1 MNKQNKLLFLLLLLG
16 IGSVQA
22 QIDTNEFKDLDEIDI
37 YSLLKES
44 VFKKV
49 VVRFEESPGNLTEI
63 THDEFANRGARD
75 LMDVMR
81 MIPGFEFA
89 QNVNGQIG
97 MGYQGMWA
105 QQNKITLLVDNVVLN
120 DGLLGGFSIAQ
131 RIPID
136 MIEKI
141 QIVKGAGSVQFQGA
155 NTITTINII
164 TRSGDKLEGARV
176 SVSNGSYD
184 STFARRGIS
193 VVMGDNLGKNK
204 YWTVIGSYNS
214 GKITNIG
221 KITPT
226 SPSWEQQCNL
236 SELFLFAKL
245 KLNKWDIKYL
255 LNNYTSQ
262 ATIRQST
269 IRSLVQ
275 NLQISNEFK
284 IKKTDLSILPVLNM
298 STQLPMNWI
307 VQSPMVTDTNNIM
320 QSKAQARLMLKHA
333 YEDNKIK
340 SLSYFGVD
348 YNWEQNTLLQ
358 NKTKLNPYTSTSFYA
373 QNVFQKNL
381 SRIFINRLLV
391 KTGVKADIQAG
402 QKLNVSPKI
411 GIEYYYKNLQI
422 NAFAGHYGINPNN
435 YGNYLNANLKQEQI
449 QSAQFRVNYI
459 FKSNCNIAANVF
471 MNKSSNMISFMQKKD
486 YNDTFVNIA
495 SAGSQGIE
503 LEFNW
508 KLMDGLHFKSYYTYF
523 QKAHKDS
530 NLYSLESGN
539 SGLLGFASHK
549 LYASLQYNL
558 VNNYWINLNGQYYSK
573 ITGIKSGGRDKQD
586 PLLMLDVT
594 MNYSSPKS
602 PIEVHTGIYNILN
615 HNFKY
620 FQAYNNPNNS
630 SMGIN
635 NPVPGGG
642 RELFLK
648 IIFKLGFYD
657 NDHQSVNY
665 SNPII
670 F

>member
-1 MNKQNKLLFLLLLLG
+1 MNKLYSLIFLLLILG
-16 IGSVQA
+16 LSRAQA
-22 QIDTNEFKDLDEIDI
+22 QIDTNEFKELDEIDI

-63 THDEFANRGARD
+63 SHEEFANRGARD

-89 QNVNGQIG
+89 QNINGQIG

-105 QQNKITLLVDNVVLN
+105 QQNKITILIDNVAMN
-120 DGLLGGFSIAQ
+120 DGLQGGFAAAQ
-131 RIPID
+131 RISID

-141 QIVKGAGSVQFQGA
+141 QIVKGAGSIQFQGA
-155 NTITTINII
+155 NTMTTINII
-164 TRSGDKLEGARV
+164 TRSGDKMGGARIAL
-176 SVSNGSYD
+176 SNGTFD

-193 VVMGDNLGKNK
+193 LVMGDNLGKNK
-204 YWTVIGSYNS
+204 YWSVIGSYNS
-214 GKITNIG
+214 GKVTNIG
-221 KITPT
+221 KINPT
-226 SPSWEQQCNL
+226 SPSWEQYCNL
-236 SELFLFAKL
+236 SDLFLFAKL

-255 LNNYTSQ
+255 LNNYNSQ
-262 ATIRQST
+262 ASIRQST
-269 IRSLVQ
+269 VKSLIQ
-275 NLQISNEFK
+275 NFQVSNEFK
-284 IKKTDLSILPVLNM
+284 IKKTDLAILPVLNL
-298 STQLPMNWI
+298 SAQLPMNWI
-307 VQSPMVTDTNNIM
+307 VQSLMATDTNNMM
-320 QSKAQARLMLKHA
+320 QTKAQARLMLKHT

-340 SLSYFGVD
+340 SLSYFGID

-358 NKTKLNPYTSTSFYA
+358 HKTKLNPYTSTSLYA

-381 SRIFINRLLV
+381 SRIYINRLLV
-391 KTGVKADIQAG
+391 KTGIKADIQSG
-402 QKLNVSPKI
+402 QNINISPKI

-422 NAFAGHYGINPNN
+422 NAFAGRYGINPNN

-459 FKSNCNIAANVF
+459 FKSSCNIAANLF
-471 MNKSSNMISFMQKKD
+471 MNKSTNMISFMEKD
-486 YNDTFVNIA
+486 FKDTFVNIA
-495 SAGSQGIE
+495 TAGSQGIE

-523 QKAHKDS
+523 QKANKDS
-530 NLYSLESGN
+530 NQYSLESGN

-558 VNNYWINLNGQYYSK
+558 VNHYWINVNGQYYSK
-573 ITGIKSGGRDKQD
+573 ITGIESGDLKQQN
-586 PLLMLDVT
+586 PLLMLDLT
-594 MNYSSPKS
+594 MSYSSPKS
-602 PIEVHTGIYNILN
+602 PIEVQTGIYNILN

-620 FQAYNNPNNS
+620 FQAYNNSNNIA
-630 SMGIN
+630 MGIN

-648 IIFKLGFYD
+648 IIFKLSFYD
-657 NDHQSVNY
+657 NDHQSYNY

>member
-1 MNKQNKLLFLLLLLG
+1 MNKLYKLLFFLLILG
-16 IGSVQA
+16 IGHAQA

-63 THDEFANRGARD
+63 SKEEFTNRGARD

-81 MIPGFEFA
+81 MIPGYEFA
-89 QNVNGQIG
+89 QNMNGMIG
-97 MGYQGMWA
+97 IGYQGMWA
-105 QQNKITLLVDNVVLN
+105 QQNKTTILIDNVAMN
-120 DGLLGGFSIAQ
+120 DGLQGGFAIAQ

-141 QIVKGAGSVQFQGA
+141 QIVKGAGSIQFLGA
-155 NTITTINII
+155 NTLTTINII
-164 TRSGDKLEGARV
+164 TRSGDKMEGARIAV
-176 SVSNGSYD
+176 NNGSYD

-193 VVMGDNLGKNK
+193 LVMGDNLGKNK
-204 YWTVIGSYNS
+204 YWSVIGSYNN
-214 GKITNIG
+214 GKISNVGNINGTN
-221 KITPT
+221 
-226 SPSWEQQCNL
+226 WENQCNL
-236 SELFLFAKL
+236 SDLFLFAKL

-255 LNNYTSQ
+255 LNNYNSQ
-262 ATIRQST
+262 ATIRKST
-269 IRSLVQ
+269 VKNLIQ

-284 IKKTDLSILPVLNM
+284 IKKTDLAILPVLNV
-298 STQLPMNWI
+298 SQQLPMNWI
-307 VQSPMVTDTNNIM
+307 VQNPLVSNENDIR
-320 QSKAQARLMLKHA
+320 QAKAQARLMLKHT

-348 YNWEQNTLLQ
+348 YNWEQNTLIHH
-358 NKTKLNPYTSTSFYA
+358 KLKLDPYSSTSFYA

-381 SRIFINRLLV
+381 SRIHINRLLV
-391 KTGVKADIQAG
+391 KTGIKADVQSG
-402 QKLNVSPKI
+402 QKINISPKI
-411 GIEYYYKNLQI
+411 GIEYYYKNFQI
-422 NAFAGHYGINPNN
+422 NAFAGRYGINPNN
-435 YGNYLNANLKQEQI
+435 YGNYLVPNLKQEQI

-459 FKSNCNIAANVF
+459 FKSNCNIAANLF
-471 MNKSSNMISFMQKKD
+471 MNKATNMISFIQTKNYTD
-486 YNDTFVNIA
+486 SFANIS

-508 KLMDGLHFKSYYTYF
+508 KLMDGLNLKTYYTYF
-523 QKAHKDS
+523 QKLNKDS
-530 NLYSLESGN
+530 NQYSIESGN

-549 LYASLQYNL
+549 LYASIQYNL
-558 VNNYWINLNGQYYSK
+558 ANHYWLNITGQYYSK
-573 ITGIKSGGRDKQD
+573 ISGIRSGKLTEQN
-586 PLLMLDVT
+586 PLLMLDLT
-594 MNYSSPKS
+594 MNYTPTKGS
-602 PIEVHTGIYNILN
+602 IEVQTGIYNILN

-620 FQAYNNPNNS
+620 FQAYSNISAPS
-630 SMGIN
+630 GFN

-648 IIFKLGFYD
+648 IIFKLSFYD

>member
-1 MNKQNKLLFLLLLLG
+1 M
-16 IGSVQA
+16 
-22 QIDTNEFKDLDEIDI
+22 
-37 YSLLKES
+37 
-44 VFKKV
+44 
-49 VVRFEESPGNLTEI
+49 VRFEESPGNLTEI

-89 QNVNGQIG
+89 QNINGQIG

-105 QQNKITLLVDNVVLN
+105 QQNKITILIDNVAVN
-120 DGLLGGFSIAQ
+120 DGLLGGFATAQ

-141 QIVKGAGSVQFQGA
+141 QIVKGAGSIQFLGA
-155 NTITTINII
+155 NTMTTINII
-164 TRSGDKLEGARV
+164 TRSGDKMEGVRIALN
-176 SVSNGSYD
+176 SGTYD

-193 VVMGDNLGKNK
+193 LVMGNNIGKNK
-204 YWTVIGSYNS
+204 YWSVIGSYNS

-269 IRSLVQ
+269 IRSLIQ

-284 IKKTDLSILPVLNM
+284 IKKTDLAILPVLNV
-298 STQLPMNWI
+298 SAQLPMNWI
-307 VQSPMVTDTNNIM
+307 VQSPMVTNTYNMM
-320 QSKAQARLMLKHA
+320 QTKAQARLMLKHT

-348 YNWEQNTLLQ
+348 YNWEQNVLLQ

-381 SRIFINRLLV
+381 SRIYINRLLV

-402 QKLNVSPKI
+402 QKVNVSPKI
-411 GIEYYYKNLQI
+411 GIEYYYKNWQI
-422 NAFAGHYGINPNN
+422 NAFAGRYGINPNN

-449 QSAQFRVNYI
+449 QSAQFNVNYI
-459 FKSNCNIAANVF
+459 FKSNCNFAANLF
-471 MNKSSNMISFMQKKD
+471 MNKSTNMISYIQTKNYTDSFA
-486 YNDTFVNIA
+486 NIS
-495 SAGSQGIE
+495 SAGSKGIE

-508 KLMDGLHFKSYYTYF
+508 KLMDGLHLKTYYTYF
-523 QKAHKDS
+523 RKLTKDS
-530 NLYSLESGN
+530 NQYSIESGNN

-558 VNNYWINLNGQYYSK
+558 VNNYWLNITGQYYSK
-573 ITGIKSGGRDKQD
+573 ISGVESGVIVEQK
-586 PLLMLDVT
+586 PLLMLDLT
-594 MNYSSPKS
+594 LNYTPSKG
-602 PIEVHTGIYNILN
+602 PIEVQTGIYNILN

-620 FQAYNNPNNS
+620 FQACNNS
-630 SMGIN
+630 NNISMGIN

-648 IIFKLGFYD
+648 IIFKLSFYD
-657 NDHQSVNY
+657 NDHQSHNY